1 MHMKRAGL
9 IARALVENE
18 KDSRTRE
25 TVEALIVLCDALA
38 ERIASGE
45 LTATEDPAE
54 EKVVDVL
61 EAGRPADNTR
71 TRLPPLAHTIS
82 GLERS
87 PPACRCW

>member
-1 MHMKRAGL
+1 MRRTPERERRWFCADCSVRCAGG
-9 IARALVENE
+9 V
-18 KDSRTRE
+18 
-25 TVEALIVLCDALA
+25 A

-87 PPACRCW
+87 PPACRCWRVSGFTVP